1 VPRHVSRCIYLD
13 TDTLVGRDLAE
24 LSDMPLD
31 GNSIA
36 MAINDN
42 ITTEVV
48 PYLQSLGIDPGRW
61 FNSGVALIDV
71 DAWRRSSAMDE
82 LIRCKRS
89 MPPVLW
95 FPDQDLLNKYFGGR
109 ILTLDPSWNRR
120 DVAHSP
126 EGQILHFAGS
136 RKPWEMSEDFGHMG
150 LRAWREVYA
159 LWGRTPVPKRK
170 NKIKLRSA
178 SAMRRLLSLAR

>member
-1 VPRHVSRCIYLD
+1 
-13 TDTLVGRDLAE
+13 
-24 LSDMPLD
+24 
-31 GNSIA
+31 
-36 MAINDN
+36 
-42 ITTEVV
+42 
-48 PYLQSLGIDPGRW
+48 
-61 FNSGVALIDV
+61 
-71 DAWRRSSAMDE
+71 MDE